1 VKLNKGVISGLVGIA
16 MLAMPLTA
24 SANPYRDNVRYNR
37 GYVSAARPAFA
48 QRTTFAPRAA
58 MAPVTPQVNF
68 NARANANRG
77 TWMQGPNPA
86 SGFNARNNYLRD
98 YRNYDR
104 PGAYAYNQYPPNYYQ
119 PNYYQPNYYQPAYAA
134 PYANYAAP
142 YANYAQPQ
150 CAAAETGYAPMNE
163 YYGAPA
169 MGGGLA
175 GLLRQRE
182 GAQILYGQAVRAGNH
197 TRAKHLMNDIASL
210 NRQIANAEN
219 RSGVRAYGNP
229 GLGYNAPYANSRLA
243 YNTPYANSSL
253 FNPNQYS
260 SLFNSNQYG
269 GGYGNM
275 GGLSSMMGPL
285 LGNYIH

>member
-1 VKLNKGVISGLVGIA
+1 MKANKGVISGLLGIA
-16 MLAMPLTA
+16 MLAMPAVA
-24 SANPYRDNVRYNR
+24 SAHPHHDDARYNG
-37 GYVSAARPAFA
+37 GYVPAGRAAVAPRSY
-48 QRTTFAPRAA
+48 FAPRATMRPA
-58 MAPVTPQVNF
+58 SMPQVNY
-68 NARANANRG
+68 NPRS
-77 TWMQGPNPA
+77 TWMPGPAPA
-86 SGFNARNNYLRD
+86 SGFNARNNYFRD
-98 YRNYDR
+98 YRNYYR
-104 PGAYAYNQYPPNYYQ
+104 PGAYAYNQYRPNYYQ
-119 PNYYQPNYYQPAYAA
+119 PNNYQPNYTQ

-142 YANYAQPQ
+142 YANYAPSQ
-150 CAAAETGYAPMNE
+150 CAAAASGYAPMNE

-210 NRQIANAEN
+210 NKQIANAEN
-219 RSGVRAYGNP
+219 RSGVRAYRNP
-229 GLGYNAPYANSRLA
+229 VVGYNAPYANSRLA

-253 FNPNQYS
+253 NQYS

-269 GGYGNM
+269 GGYGNA
-275 GGLSSMMGPL
+275 GGLSSMMAPL